1 MSKPYNIGMREIDS
15 EGGIAKLERDGFK
28 REEIMQAIHRE
39 TDCAEFGHKTRTQ
52 QRELVQKLYDREKS

>member
-1 MSKPYNIGMREIDS
+1 MGKPYNIGIREIDS

-39 TDCAEFGHKTRTQ
+39 TDQTEFGHKTRID
-52 QRELVQKLYDREKS
+52 QRQLVQKLYDREKS